1 FYGNMVD
8 QSATCV
14 CFTRNPA
21 DGTNELYGE
30 FLINAQG
37 EDVVAGIRT
46 PQDIKELKEVMP
58 EDYEKLHRLTG
69 TLEKHY
75 KDMQDIEFTIQQ
87 GELFILQTRNGK
99 RTGAAAVTIAVAMVE
114 EGLISKEHAVQ
125 HLVAPNHLN
134 QLLHPQFK
142 KSETGDDAMLGKGLP
157 ASPGAAVGKVV
168 FSSEKAEEDHEQGE
182 PVILVRVETS
192 PEDVGGMSSAEGIL
206 TSSGG

>member
-1 FYGNMVD
+1 FPDDTSEQLRHAIIAVLGSWNTPRAQKYRKINKITGLLGTAVNVQAMVYGNMGD
-8 QSATCV
+8 QSATGV

-87 GELFILQTRNGK
+87 GELFFLQTRNGK

-125 HLVAPNHLN
+125 HLVAPN
-134 QLLHPQFK
+134 
-142 KSETGDDAMLGKGLP
+142 
-157 ASPGAAVGKVV
+157 
-168 FSSEKAEEDHEQGE
+168 
-182 PVILVRVETS
+182 
-192 PEDVGGMSSAEGIL
+192 
-206 TSSGG
+206 